1 MHFSIGFLS
10 YDFYEKRYATN
21 YMYPGCQRQ
30 PTLKHP
36 SEKNISRT
44 SVPRHIRQGIC
55 HDLSHEFSKHNCF
68 QNKENYTAENLKK
81 FHLDEKTV

>member
-10 YDFYEKRYATN
+10 YDFYEKRYTTN

-36 SEKNISRT
+36 SEKNICTPAYQES
-44 SVPRHIRQGIC
+44 IC

-68 QNKENYTAENLKK
+68 QNKENYTVENLKK